1 VTLALLSA
9 TAYAGVAAYATTR
22 QPPIASILVT
32 VGGLG
37 ALLLCLVLVLR
48 WDELLPWALLLLAG
62 AYTVAIAA
70 RGGEIDEAAPL
81 VGAGLL
87 LCGELAAWSI
97 DERFRIAAE
106 RAVVASRAVAVAL
119 LTLAGLAV
127 SAVVLSLAAAPVGGG
142 LGWTFLGAAASV
154 LVVALAVRLA
164 R

>member
-9 TAYAGVAAYATTR
+9 AVYAGVGAYVTTR

-32 VGGLG
+32 VGALG
-37 ALLLCLVLVLR
+37 ALMFCFVLVQR
-48 WDELLPWALLLLAG
+48 WDELLPGARVLLAG
-62 AYTVAIAA
+62 AYAVAIAV
-70 RGGEIDEAAPL
+70 RGGRIDEAAPL

-97 DERFRIAAE
+97 DERFTIAAE

-119 LTLAGLAV
+119 LTLAGIAV
-127 SAVVLSLAAAPVGGG
+127 SAIVLSLAAAPVGGG

-154 LVVALAVRLA
+154 LVVALTVRLA

>member
-9 TAYAGVAAYATTR
+9 AVYAGMVAYVSTR
-22 QPPIASILVT
+22 QPPIASLLGI

-37 ALLLCLVLVLR
+37 WLLLCLVLVQR
-48 WDELLPWALLLLAG
+48 WDELLTWALLLLG
-62 AYTVAIAA
+62 ATYAVAIAA
-70 RGGEIDEAAPL
+70 HGGKIDEAAPL

-97 DERFRIAAE
+97 DERLTIPAE

-127 SAVVLSLAAAPVGGG
+127 SALVVSLAAAPVGGG

-154 LVVALAVRLA
+154 LVVALTVRLA